1 MKRKPLDVAKLH
13 RLYADRSLTLDEIA
27 RLIGFSQCHLAKLL
41 KRHGIERRERN
52 NDMRGRP
59 KPDPTPEEI
68 AERAAECRAK
78 HLEDKRAAIWNSA
91 DDGARAT
98 VYVVRPGFIGTGTA

>member
-78 HLEDKRAAIWNSA
+78 HLAEKRAAVYHPA
-91 DDGARAT
+91 DDRSLCMAYGWRGTHFVTGAA
-98 VYVVRPGFIGTGTA
+98 